1 MKQIKDKVVVI
12 TGAGSG
18 IGRALAQDFA
28 KRGAKLA
35 LNDFKEDTLL
45 ETIASLAPSTPVF
58 YSIFDVSSEEKME
71 AFAKD
76 VHQEYNRVDI
86 VINNAGV
93 AQEGLMAS
101 EISTE
106 DYKWLL
112 GINMWGPIY
121 GSKAFLPYLRQ
132 QKESSLVNIS
142 SVFGLVGIPAVSS
155 YCVSKFAVRG
165 FTESVLLEERINKT
179 GVAVS
184 CVHPGGIKTNIAKS
198 AKGGEN
204 GKLAEF
210 DKALRTPPKS
220 AAKVIIKG
228 IQKKKS
234 RILIGPDA
242 YLIYYLN
249 KFGRGLLQNGIL
261 YNYNKMK
268 ENVNLVLIFS

>member
-45 ETIASLAPSTPVF
+45 ETMASLPSSTPVF
-58 YSIFDVSSEEKME
+58 HAVFDVSKEEEME
-71 AFAKD
+71 RFAKD
-76 VHQEYNRVDI
+76 VYQAYNQVDI

-93 AQEGLMAS
+93 AQENLMVNN
-101 EISTE
+101 ISTE
-106 DYKWLL
+106 DYEWLL
-112 GINMWGPIY
+112 GINMWGTIY

-142 SVFGLVGIPAVSS
+142 SVFGLVGIPGVSS
-155 YCVSKFAVRG
+155 YSVSKFAVRG
-165 FTESVLLEERINKT
+165 FSESVLLEEQINKT
-179 GVAVS
+179 GVTVS

-198 AKGGEN
+198 AKGADNE
-204 GKLAEF
+204 KLAEF
-210 DKALRTPPKS
+210 EKALKTPPKT

-234 RILIGPDA
+234 RILIGVDA

-249 KFGRGLLQNGIL
+249 KFGRGLLQKGII
-261 YNYNKMK
+261 YNYHKMK
-268 ENVNLVLIFS
+268 

>member
-58 YSIFDVSSEEKME
+58 YAVFDVSDEKKMQ

-76 VHQEYNRVDI
+76 VDQKYNQVDI

-93 AQEGLMAS
+93 AQEGLMS
-101 EISTE
+101 SDISTE
-106 DYKWLL
+106 DYEWLL
-112 GINMWGPIY
+112 GINMWGTIY
-121 GSKAFLPYLRQ
+121 GCKAFLPYLRQ
-132 QKESSLVNIS
+132 QKESSLVNVS
-142 SVFGLVGIPAVSS
+142 SVFGLVGIPGVSS
-155 YCVSKFAVRG
+155 YSVSKFAVRG
-165 FTESVLLEERINKT
+165 FSESVLLEEQIQKT

-198 AKGGEN
+198 AKGAGD

-210 DKALRTPPKS
+210 EKALKTPPKA

-242 YLIYYLN
+242 YFIYYLN
-249 KFGRGLLQNGIL
+249 KFGRGLLQKGII
-261 YNYNKMK
+261 YSYKKMK
-268 ENVNLVLIFS
+268 

>member
-1 MKQIKDKVVVI
+1 MSRVGNWSCFSNEQ
-12 TGAGSG
+12 
-18 IGRALAQDFA
+18 LMQ
-28 KRGAKLA
+28 
-35 LNDFKEDTLL
+35 
-45 ETIASLAPSTPVF
+45 
-58 YSIFDVSSEEKME
+58 

-76 VHQEYNRVDI
+76 VAQEYHQIDI

-93 AQEGLMAS
+93 AQDGLMAS

-112 GINMWGPIY
+112 GINMWGTIY

-142 SVFGLVGIPAVSS
+142 SIFGLIGIPGVSS

-165 FTESVLLEERINKT
+165 FSEAVLLEEEINKT

-198 AKGGEN
+198 ARGAEN
-204 GKLAEF
+204 GQLAEF
-210 DKALRTPPKS
+210 EKALKTPPKV

-234 RILIGPDA
+234 RILIGTDA
-242 YLIYYLN
+242 YLVYYLN
-249 KFGRGLLQNGIL
+249 KFGRRLLQKAII
-261 YNYNKMK
+261 YTYKK
-268 ENVNLVLIFS
+268 KR